1 MDPLLQDIRY
11 AARAL
16 VRSPGFTAAALLTLA
31 IGTGANAT
39 VFSFVNALLLRP
51 APVVSDPASL
61 FSVFT
66 SDFSSGPYG
75 TTSYPDYQSLRED
88 AAAFSGLAAFTE
100 SAAVLRD
107 GETTERVRTM
117 TVSGE
122 FFDVL
127 GLRPAHGRLLTTS
140 DATATAAPAAV
151 IGHDLWRRVFGADP
165 SVIDRVVS
173 INGEPHTVVGVTPAR
188 FDGLNLGGTFEVW
201 TPLLGRA
208 DDPADRGRRGL
219 SMVGRLRPGITIGEA
234 QAQLDGIA
242 ANLARTYP
250 ATNMGTLRD
259 PKRPRPM
266 VLAPHSRL
274 HPSTRGTVAMLGA
287 VLMSAVALVL
297 LVACANV
304 ASLLLARAAARGREI
319 TIRLALGASRARLMR
334 QFMTESLLLGLAGGA
349 LGVLFS
355 LWTADAL
362 PSFVPAE
369 QARLLD
375 ASVDARV
382 LAFTMILSVIAGG
395 LFGLAPALHA
405 LRPGGQS
412 ALKSDGGRTSDAGA
426 GRMRAALVL
435 AQVTLTFVLLVSSG
449 LLVQSLSNALR
460 ADLGFGT
467 REAVIANV
475 EIPGTTLTPE
485 QSAIYLDAALDR
497 VRALPGVEGASL
509 ARTLPLAGSGRRGFT
524 MEGYEPRPGEDTEL
538 NLNVVEHR
546 YFETMRI
553 PVVDGRAFEARD
565 TARSAPVAIVND
577 VLAQRYFGGR
587 AVGRQVRDARGSVM
601 QIVGVVRTGK
611 HRSIQEPPLPVV
623 FYPFSQS
630 YLPRMTLVARTSGD
644 AADHADAVRQA
655 VRDTHPSLAVFR
667 VMTLSAHLSEALG
680 GERLTATLV
689 GSAGLMALV
698 LAIVGVYGVIAYGV
712 VRRRKEIGVRI
723 ALGARPLDVVRLV
736 VAEGVRVTLAGIG
749 LGVAAALGATRL
761 LASLLYGVEPRDIGT
776 FAAAA
781 AVLSIIAVLA
791 AWAPAHR
798 AVRLDPVA
806 ALRQE

>member
-1 MDPLLQDIRY
+1 MDALLQDLRY
-11 AARAL
+11 ACRAL
-16 VRSPGFTAAALLTLA
+16 ARTPGFTAAALLTLA

-51 APVVSDPASL
+51 APVVRNPGSL

-75 TTSYPDYQSLRED
+75 ATSYPDFRSLRTD
-88 AAAFSGLAAFTE
+88 ATAFASLAAFVE

-107 GETTERVRTM
+107 GDATERVRVM
-117 TVSGE
+117 NVSGE
-122 FFDVL
+122 FFELL
-127 GLRPAHGRLLTTS
+127 GLRPAHGRLLMAS
-140 DATATAAPAAV
+140 DATMAAAPAAV
-151 IGHDLWRRVFGADP
+151 IGHDLWRRVFGADE

-173 INGEPHTVVGVTPAR
+173 INGAPHTVVGVAPPK

-201 TPLLGRA
+201 TPLLGRE
-208 DDPADRGRRGL
+208 DDPAERGRRGL
-219 SMVGRLRPGITIGEA
+219 SMVARLRPGISMGEA
-234 QAQLDGIA
+234 QAQLNGIA

-250 ATNMGTLRD
+250 ATNLGTLRD
-259 PKRPRPM
+259 PQSPRPM
-266 VLAPHSRL
+266 IVVPHSRI
-274 HPSTRGTVAMLGA
+274 HPSTRGTVVMLGG
-287 VLMSAVALVL
+287 VLMAAVGLVL

-304 ASLLLARAAARGREI
+304 ASLLLSRATARGREL

-334 QFMTESLLLGLAGGA
+334 QLLTESLLLGLAGGV

-375 ASVDARV
+375 ASVDSRV
-382 LAFTMILSVIAGG
+382 LTFTIILSVIAGG

-405 LRPGGQS
+405 LRPGAQS
-412 ALKSDGGRTSDAGA
+412 ALKNDGGRTSDAKA
-426 GRMRAALVL
+426 GRLRAALVL

-449 LLVQSLSNALR
+449 LLVQSVSNALR
-460 ADLGFGT
+460 ADLGFGA

-475 EIPGTTLTPE
+475 EIPGAELTPE
-485 QSAIYLDAALDR
+485 QGAIHLAAALDR
-497 VRALPGVEGASL
+497 VRALPGVEAASL
-509 ARTLPLAGSGRRGFT
+509 ARSLPLAGSGRRGFT
-524 MEGYEPRPGEDTEL
+524 IEGYEPRPGEDTEL
-538 NLNVVEHR
+538 NLNVVEHQ

-553 PVVDGRAFEARD
+553 PVVDGRAFESRD
-565 TARSAPVAIVND
+565 AAGSAPVAIVND

-587 AVGRQVRDARGSVM
+587 AVGRRLRDARGSNM

-623 FYPFSQS
+623 FYPFAQS
-630 YLPRMTLVARTSGD
+630 YMPRMTLVARTSGD
-644 AADHADAVRQA
+644 AAQQADAVRQA
-655 VRDTHPSLAVFR
+655 VRDTHGSLAVFR
-667 VMTLSAHLSEALG
+667 VMTLSAHLTEVLG
-680 GERLTATLV
+680 GERLTAALV

-736 VAEGVRVTLAGIG
+736 VSEGLRVTLAGIV
-749 LGVAAALGATRL
+749 LGVAAALGATHL
-761 LASLLYGVEPRDIGT
+761 LASMLYGVEPWDAGT
-776 FAAAA
+776 FVAA
-781 AVLSIIAVLA
+781 AVVLSLIAMLA
-791 AWAPAHR
+791 AWAPAQR